1 MYSKILITLMAVV
14 MTLPMNAQKRKSTI
28 RKKVTPVVVEEP
40 SKFDEML
47 DNTQQIIFIDSL
59 VVNKKDFLENYL
71 LTRETGTIT
80 NYNKFFDSTEQPYS
94 TVYVNELGNKC
105 WFAKSGRIYTSDKLG
120 AQWGEPVMLEG
131 LGDYQRLNYPFMLA
145 DGTTLYFAA
154 ISNEGLGGLDIYASR
169 YDSETGKY
177 LLAENIGLPFN
188 SDANDYMY
196 VVDEVDTLGWFVT
209 DRRQPEGRVCVYTFV
224 PPLSRENLS
233 IEAEGLSTVRSR
245 AALTSIADT
254 WDGHYVELALAERRL
269 KQMKEREYK
278 PVKVN
283 TFSFIINDDITYTS
297 EDDFKVV
304 ENKTRLDQ
312 LKEMQQMLAK
322 SEKELEDARV
332 KYHNANRFDRSAL
345 GAEILKAEKELQQLR
360 LDIASMNRRIRN
372 DEIRAINN

>member
-1 MYSKILITLMAVV
+1 LGGYDIFITRYDA
-14 MTLPMNAQKRKSTI
+14 
-28 RKKVTPVVVEEP
+28 E
-40 SKFDEML
+40 
-47 DNTQQIIFIDSL
+47 DNT
-59 VVNKKDFLENYL
+59 YL
-71 LTRETGTIT
+71 
-80 NYNKFFDSTEQPYS
+80 K
-94 TVYVNELGNKC
+94 
-105 WFAKSGRIYTSDKLG
+105 
-120 AQWGEPVMLEG
+120 AQ
-131 LGDYQRLNYPFMLA
+131 
-145 DGTTLYFAA
+145 
-154 ISNEGLGGLDIYASR
+154 
-169 YDSETGKY
+169 
-177 LLAENIGLPFN
+177 NIGYPFN
-188 SDANDYMY
+188 SNANDYMY

-233 IEAEGLSTVRSR
+233 IEADGLSTVRSR

-297 EDDFKVV
+297 EDDFKVA

>member
-1 MYSKILITLMAVV
+1 MCLHFRT
-14 MTLPMNAQKRKSTI
+14 
-28 RKKVTPVVVEEP
+28 
-40 SKFDEML
+40 
-47 DNTQQIIFIDSL
+47 
-59 VVNKKDFLENYL
+59 
-71 LTRETGTIT
+71 
-80 NYNKFFDSTEQPYS
+80 
-94 TVYVNELGNKC
+94 
-105 WFAKSGRIYTSDKLG
+105 
-120 AQWGEPVMLEG
+120 
-131 LGDYQRLNYPFMLA
+131 
-145 DGTTLYFAA
+145 
-154 ISNEGLGGLDIYASR
+154 
-169 YDSETGKY
+169 
-177 LLAENIGLPFN
+177 
-188 SDANDYMY
+188 
-196 VVDEVDTLGWFVT
+196 
-209 DRRQPEGRVCVYTFV
+209 
-224 PPLSRENLS
+224 PLSRENLS
-233 IEAEGLSTVRSR
+233 IETEGLSTVRSR

-297 EDDFKVV
+297 EDDFKVA

>member
-1 MYSKILITLMAVV
+1 MKRILTLLLLTVAISISS
-14 MTLPMNAQKRKSTI
+14 NAQVKKR
-28 RKKVTPVVVEEP
+28 TPAPQPKAPTAAQILHENLLEATQRVLIVDSIVVAKDSFLSYIPLPPECGKIEP
-40 SKFDEML
+40 TEYGYQFTNEFGDRML
-47 DNTQQIIFIDSL
+47 
-59 VVNKKDFLENYL
+59 
-71 LTRETGTIT
+71 
-80 NYNKFFDSTEQPYS
+80 YS
-94 TVYVNELGNKC
+94 IADTAGN
-105 WFAKSGRIYTSDKLG
+105 ARIYTKSKEGDEWGKRQFVESL
-120 AQWGEPVMLEG
+120 GEPS
-131 LGDYQRLNYPFMLA
+131 NYPFLMS
-145 DGTTLYFAA
+145 DGITLYF
-154 ISNEGLGGLDIYASR
+154 SHKGEGSLGGYDIFITR
-169 YDSETGKY
+169 YDAEDNTY
-177 LLAENIGLPFN
+177 LKAQNIGYPFN
-188 SDANDYMY
+188 SNANDYMY

-233 IEAEGLSTVRSR
+233 IETEGLSTVRSR

-345 GAEILKAEKELQQLR
+345 GAEIMKAEKELQQLR